1 MMKYFRHTLATL
13 AAIGVM
19 AGTGFSPAQA
29 QTLEK
34 IKDSGQMSI
43 GMLVDFPP
51 YGILNEQNQPDG
63 YDADVAKLLA
73 EDMGAELTLVPV
85 TGPNRIP
92 YLLGGRVDLLV
103 ASLGITPDRAKRV
116 DYSEPYAAIV
126 VYLYG
131 QTDIDIPDAEAMQG
145 KTIGVARGSTQDVAV
160 TNLAPEGATIQR
172 FPSDA
177 AAVQAL
183 LAGQVQAVG
192 VSGTVIHHIEQ
203 RAPDRFDKKF
213 VLREQVQSIAFRPG
227 DDELRARV
235 NEFLGR
241 VKENGKLDEVHQKWL
256 DSPLPDVL
264 YDYDKEIPHQ

>member
-1 MMKYFRHTLATL
+1 MKRFKQTIATL
-13 AAIGVM
+13 TTVGIM
-19 AGTGFSPAQA
+19 AVTGFAHA
-29 QTLEK
+29 QTLEQ
-34 IKDSGQMSI
+34 ITDSGQLKI

-51 YGILNEQNQPDG
+51 YGMLNEQNEPDG
-63 YDADVAKLLA
+63 YDADVARLLA
-73 EDMGAELTLVPV
+73 EDMDAKLTLVPV

-116 DYSEPYAAIV
+116 DYSKPYAAIV

-131 QTDIDIPDAEAMQG
+131 QVDVEITDAKAMQG

-160 TNLAPEGATIQR
+160 TSIAPEGTTIQR

-213 VLREQVQSIAFRPG
+213 VLREQVQSIAFRPN

-241 VKENGKLDEVHQKWL
+241 VKENGKLDDIHQKWL
-256 DSPLPDVL
+256 GSPLPEVL
-264 YDYDKEIPHQ
+264 YNYDKEIPHQ

>member
-1 MMKYFRHTLATL
+1 MKRIKRTIATLAT
-13 AAIGVM
+13 AGIMAI
-19 AGTGFSPAQA
+19 TSQAQA
-29 QTLEK
+29 QTLEH
-34 IKDSGQMSI
+34 IKDSGQLKV

-51 YGILNEQNQPDG
+51 YGILNEQNEPDG
-63 YDADVAKLLA
+63 YDADVARLLA
-73 EDMGAELTLVPV
+73 KDLGAELTLVPV

-131 QTDIDIPDAEAMQG
+131 QSDVDIPNAEAMKG
-145 KTIGVARGSTQDVAV
+145 MTIGVARGSTQDVAV
-160 TNLAPEGATIQR
+160 TSIAPEGTIIQR

-183 LAGQVQAVG
+183 LAGQVQAIG

-203 RAPDRFDKKF
+203 RAPERFDKKF
-213 VLREQVQSIAFRPG
+213 VLREQVQSIAFRPD
-227 DDELRARV
+227 DDELRKRV
-235 NEFLGR
+235 NEFLTH
-241 VKENGKLDEVHQKWL
+241 VKENGQLDDVHQKWL
-256 DSPLPDVL
+256 GSPLPDVL